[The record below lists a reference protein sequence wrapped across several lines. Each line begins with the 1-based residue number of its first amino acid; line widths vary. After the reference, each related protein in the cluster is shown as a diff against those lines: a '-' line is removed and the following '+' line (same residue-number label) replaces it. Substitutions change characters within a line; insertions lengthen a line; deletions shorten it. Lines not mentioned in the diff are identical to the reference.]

1 MWTDRE
7 EIIRGS
13 IEAMSDQKFYTKL
26 ASEEGQW
33 WVECGIISNHPKAG
47 DVNESGTVAF
57 DEDRDQCLM
66 KAADAMIREGIRLYG
81 MVK

>member
-1 MWTDRE
+1 
-7 EIIRGS
+7 
-13 IEAMSDQKFYTKL
+13 MSKQKFYTKL

-33 WVECGIISNHPKAG
+33 WVECGIISNHPKCG

-57 DEDRDQCLM
+57 DEDRDTCIL
-66 KAADAMIREGIRLYG
+66 KAAAALYEEAGRLYG